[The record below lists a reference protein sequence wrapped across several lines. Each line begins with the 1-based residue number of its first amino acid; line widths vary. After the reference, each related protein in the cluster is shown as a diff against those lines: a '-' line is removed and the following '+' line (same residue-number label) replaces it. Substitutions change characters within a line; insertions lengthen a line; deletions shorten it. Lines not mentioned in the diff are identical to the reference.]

1 MSKNKSLSMKSFP
14 LNKSSKNMS
23 ATLSNSDINHKKL
36 IKINGFGK
44 KVYVPYDEFLS
55 LRKKDRGKMKALK
68 DSLIHRIKTKKEI
81 YIRQNAY
88 DMESLKKICL
98 ERENEFRES
107 IYNLQKEIRKERK
120 VYASD
125 IYEFYKDI
133 NSMIKKIYDSANN
146 EIKERIKYIDS
157 QININIANC
166 DYKQNKALEKKIKE
180 NEEPFKYM
188 HYCIFQMKK
197 SMKDFDILNKKV
209 YEFQETNYNYK
220 KKLLKENIKTEY
232 LIQLMKK
239 IKIKNN
245 NLNNLLTD
253 FNNNLNT
260 KTISNESHNPK
271 PLYMSIFNS
280 KNNKKIYTNLNSF
293 STQKILKNNTSPKKD
308 LLLTIDVATNQIR
321 RRPISS
327 GQRLTTVEF
336 HDNSTRRT
344 NYSNSNTFQS
354 NFRINNSKGKPI
366 NYKTNSHK
374 NIFNS
379 KFKMI
384 KNSLNKKMLKT
395 NPNSY
400 LFSSTLE
407 ENDENKK
414 YTKYTKSELNSLN
427 LIKKEIKNLKNRQ
440 NELLYKINY
449 KMPNNELYQSV
460 VNIIE
465 DLRNDK
471 TNLIV
476 DGINNQLMKSYMKA
490 IPIQDKGF
498 RRKFLNILFN
508 DKNVLESIIKAT
520 NHYNYNFF
528 NKNIVGAEKKNK
540 SSKI

>member
-1 MSKNKSLSMKSFP
+1 
-14 LNKSSKNMS
+14 
-23 ATLSNSDINHKKL
+23 
-36 IKINGFGK
+36 
-44 KVYVPYDEFLS
+44 
-55 LRKKDRGKMKALK
+55 
-68 DSLIHRIKTKKEI
+68 
-81 YIRQNAY
+81 
-88 DMESLKKICL
+88 
-98 ERENEFRES
+98 
-107 IYNLQKEIRKERK
+107 
-120 VYASD
+120 
-125 IYEFYKDI
+125 
-133 NSMIKKIYDSANN
+133 MIKKIYDSANK
-146 EIKERIKYIDS
+146 EIEERIKYIDS

-209 YEFQETNYNYK
+209 YEFQETNYNYR

-253 FNNNLNT
+253 FKNNLNT

-271 PLYMSIFNS
+271 PIYTSIFYS
-280 KNNKKIYTNLNSF
+280 KSNKKIFTNLNSI
-293 STQKILKNNTSPKKD
+293 STQKILKNNTSSNKD
-308 LLLTIDVATNQIR
+308 LLLTIDVPTNHIR

-327 GQRLTTVEF
+327 GQRLTTMDI
-336 HDNSTRRT
+336 HDNSTKRT

-366 NYKTNSHK
+366 NFKTNSHK
-374 NIFNS
+374 NIFNA
-379 KFKMI
+379 KFKII

-407 ENDENKK
+407 ENNENKK
-414 YTKYTKSELNSLN
+414 YTKSEWNSLN

-440 NELLYKINY
+440 NDLLYKINY
-449 KMPNNELYQSV
+449 KMPNNDLYQSV
-460 VNIIE
+460 INIIE

-476 DGINNQLMKSYMKA
+476 DGINNQFIKSYMKSF
-490 IPIQDKGF
+490 Q
-498 RRKFLNILFN
+498 
-508 DKNVLESIIKAT
+508 
-520 NHYNYNFF
+520 
-528 NKNIVGAEKKNK
+528 
-540 SSKI
+540 